1 MKSAKVEAPVEETAP
16 EMPELTPSASDLI
29 VDAWIA
35 EFGGTVIARDTSCWN
50 LLMARSSELKQRLN
64 GG

>member
-1 MKSAKVEAPVEETAP
+1 MKSAKDDVPEEVIEP
-16 EMPELTPSASDLI
+16 ETTQVMPSASDLI

-35 EFGGTVIARDTSCWN
+35 EFGGSVIARNTSCWN
-50 LLMARSSELKQRLN
+50 LLMARSAELKQRLN